1 MNAHRWVLGSSNLLS
16 KGLLGSSNLLSKGLL
31 SLSMLAAC
39 SPAPS
44 NGRLPDSRL
53 PEGTGDATSTAS
65 ATPPAPGKFENP
77 GGMWLPEQLAL
88 QSKTFKDAG
97 FSIDA
102 NALTKPTEFPLGAVI
117 SLGGC
122 SASFVS
128 ADGLIITNH
137 HCVTGALQYA
147 SDPKDPTKNYMKH
160 GFIAKSRA
168 EEKSGGPA
176 LRVFVTRSL
185 TDVTGKMRDGLA
197 AITDDLAR
205 FQVLEDRSKQLVADC
220 EKGKEGIRCSVVP
233 FFGGGEYRLIEQ
245 LEIRD
250 VRIVYAPPESIGNFG
265 GEIDNWRWPR
275 HGGDFS
281 FYRALVDPS
290 GKPADFSEKNVP
302 FRPPH
307 VLKLAKTPLRPGD
320 PVMVAGYPARTNR
333 LTTAAEVKEA
343 VSSDIPYTIDFCTS
357 YLAELERL
365 AKTDKEIAL
374 KAETSIRGLANT
386 LTNFKGQLEGLSKGG
401 LADKK
406 ATSEKTLSQWISAAP
421 ERAKYSGAI
430 QKTSQVFADSRKALD
445 QDRSLREALRMVKL
459 FSSAHTI
466 LRNAEER
473 EKADDKRD
481 PDFQE
486 RNQKRLEQGTL
497 QLSKSYSPV
506 LDAAMLKLVIKRELA
521 LPPEKRAGLAE
532 AILGKG
538 KPTGDAD
545 IDKAIKAL
553 YASTKLGT
561 EATRVNLMTKASL
574 ASLQKS
580 TDPFIK
586 LATHVR
592 AETKALEERGKR
604 ADGAFSLVRPSF
616 VAAMREQK
624 NGLLAPDANSTLR
637 ITYGS
642 VRGYSPSPGAPVYAP
657 FTVLSEVVKKTT
669 GVEPFDAPPMMKS
682 LVSQKKFGAYVD
694 EKLGEVPVD
703 FLADL
708 DITGGNSG
716 SATLNERGELVG
728 LVFDGNYE
736 SMAQSWIFMPEITR
750 SIHVDL
756 RYILWVMDALVPAKH
771 LLKEMGVEPSVQN

>member
-1 MNAHRWVLGSSNLLS
+1 MNVRPFVG
-16 KGLLGSSNLLSKGLL
+16 GLAL
-31 SLSMLAAC
+31 LAAC
-39 SPAPS
+39 SPAS
-44 NGRLPDSRL
+44 TNGRLPDPEL
-53 PEGTGDATSTAS
+53 PPDPSASAAGTSTS
-65 ATPPAPGKFENP
+65 PTTGKFENP

-88 QSKTFKDAG
+88 QKETFKGAG
-97 FSIDA
+97 FAIDA
-102 NALTKPTEFPLGAVI
+102 QALTKPTEFPLGAVV

-128 ADGLIITNH
+128 PDGLIITNH
-137 HCVTGALQYA
+137 HCVTGALQFA
-147 SDPKDPTKNYMKH
+147 SDPKDPAKNYMKL
-160 GFIAKSRA
+160 GFVAKTRA

-185 TDVTGKMRDGLA
+185 TDVTSKMRDGLTNIA
-197 AITDDLAR
+197 DDLAR
-205 FQVLEDRSKQLVADC
+205 YQALEDRSKELVANC

-233 FFGGGEYRLIEQ
+233 FFGGGEYRLVEQ

-250 VRIVYAPPESIGNFG
+250 VRIAYAPPESIGNFG

-281 FYRALVDPS
+281 FYRAYVDPN

-307 VLKLAKTPLRPGD
+307 VLKLAKTPLRAGD

-333 LTTAAEVKEA
+333 LTTSVEVKEA
-343 VSSDIPYTIDFCTS
+343 VASDIPYTIDFCST

-365 AKTDKEIAL
+365 AKTDKEVAI

-386 LTNFKGQLEGLSKGG
+386 LTNFKGQLEGLGKGG
-401 LADKK
+401 LAQKK
-406 ATSEKTLSQWISAAP
+406 AASERGLLEWIAASS
-421 ERAKYSGAI
+421 ERSRYSGAVE
-430 QKTSQVFADSRKALD
+430 KTSQVFLDSRRAID
-445 QDRSLREALRMVKL
+445 QDRTLREAMRMVKL
-459 FSSAHTI
+459 FASAHTI

-473 EKADDKRD
+473 EKTDDKRD
-481 PDFQE
+481 PEFQE
-486 RNQKRLEQGTL
+486 RNQKRLEQSMV
-497 QLSKSYSPV
+497 QLSKSFSPV
-506 LDAAMLKLVIKRELA
+506 LDMAMLKLVLKRELA
-521 LPPEKRAGLAE
+521 LPAEKRAGLAE

-538 KPTGDAD
+538 KPSTDAD
-545 IDKAIKAL
+545 IDNALKTL

-561 EATRVNLMTKASL
+561 EATRVNLVTKASL
-574 ASLQKS
+574 KSLETS
-580 TDPFIK
+580 TDPLIR
-586 LATHVR
+586 LARAVR
-592 AETKALEERGKR
+592 KDTKALEERGKR

-616 VAAMREQK
+616 VTAMREQK
-624 NGLLAPDANSTLR
+624 HGLLAPDANSTLR

-642 VRGYSPSPGAPVYAP
+642 VRGYAPSPGAPVYTP
-657 FTVLSEVVKKTT
+657 FTLLPEVVKKTT
-669 GVEPFDAPPMMKS
+669 GVDPFDAPPALAA
-682 LVSQKKFGAYVD
+682 LVKEKKYGAYVD
-694 EKLGEVPVD
+694 EKPGEVPVD

-756 RYILWVMDALVPAKH
+756 RYVLWVMDALVPAKH
-771 LLKEMGVEPSVQN
+771 LLKEMGVEPSVN